1 MKTIQPTGW
10 YDVIELERA
19 VKAIMTAI
27 VETNNHKYP
36 NDTKN
41 IHVVIDQATGNFAI
55 RSQRGIDVDPIVLYT
70 MFPALA
76 DPVKQEPEVAG

>member
-1 MKTIQPTGW
+1 M
-10 YDVIELERA
+10 
-19 VKAIMTAI
+19 
-27 VETNNHKYP
+27 
-36 NDTKN
+36 
-41 IHVVIDQATGNFAI
+41 IDQATGNFAI